1 MEISKLN
8 EITQSSNLDFIVQ
21 KALDY
26 SLIPLD
32 ILKFIEVTN
41 FNIDNFM
48 IEKFWHS
55 MKDDIPIYISREILE
70 WMGYSGEFRK
80 QRDTFKKLLK
90 RHNIPFTELTTED
103 KQCESFTDIKKDML
117 CLSKAVISQSKWLI
131 MNSDDFKESVLILN
145 TKNSGKI
152 RKYYMSFEKLLKLN
166 LLYTLKFRERADKMQ
181 ISSLETMMEEM
192 RLERKQSEERSI
204 KQEQLLLS
212 IGYNLKE
219 LQEQKEEDTQ
229 KIDVLIDQNEDLK
242 QNIEE
247 TNDKLDSVVEKLG
260 IAVED
265 RAPRLKRASIRERFV
280 LFKKNNSTN
289 EIYQYYA
296 IRGQSVYVNGR
307 LSKLQ
312 SEKYPDMIILIDIIC
327 QPNPR
332 NLFLRFK
339 ERIDGKP
346 EWENNFIY
354 AGNNVGC
361 SFKLEKEMI
370 NIFKSLDEEKRDV

>member
-1 MEISKLN
+1 
-8 EITQSSNLDFIVQ
+8 
-21 KALDY
+21 
-26 SLIPLD
+26 
-32 ILKFIEVTN
+32 
-41 FNIDNFM
+41 
-48 IEKFWHS
+48 
-55 MKDDIPIYISREILE
+55 
-70 WMGYSGEFRK
+70 
-80 QRDTFKKLLK
+80 
-90 RHNIPFTELTTED
+90 
-103 KQCESFTDIKKDML
+103 
-117 CLSKAVISQSKWLI
+117 
-131 MNSDDFKESVLILN
+131 
-145 TKNSGKI
+145 
-152 RKYYMSFEKLLKLN
+152 MSFEKLLKLN

-280 LFKKNNSTN
+280 LFKKNNYYKLK
-289 EIYQYYA
+289 IYQYYYA

-307 LSKLQ
+307 LSKLNQ
-312 SEKYPDMIILIDIIC
+312 K
-327 QPNPR
+327 
-332 NLFLRFK
+332 
-339 ERIDGKP
+339 
-346 EWENNFIY
+346 
-354 AGNNVGC
+354 
-361 SFKLEKEMI
+361 
-370 NIFKSLDEEKRDV
+370 NIQI

>member
-247 TNDKLDSVVEKLG
+247 TNDKLDSVVE
-260 IAVED
+260 
-265 RAPRLKRASIRERFV
+265 
-280 LFKKNNSTN
+280 
-289 EIYQYYA
+289 
-296 IRGQSVYVNGR
+296 
-307 LSKLQ
+307 
-312 SEKYPDMIILIDIIC
+312 
-327 QPNPR
+327 
-332 NLFLRFK
+332 NL
-339 ERIDGKP
+339 
-346 EWENNFIY
+346 
-354 AGNNVGC
+354 A
-361 SFKLEKEMI
+361 
-370 NIFKSLDEEKRDV
+370 

>member
-212 IGYNLKE
+212 SGYNLKE

>member
-1 MEISKLN
+1 
-8 EITQSSNLDFIVQ
+8 
-21 KALDY
+21 
-26 SLIPLD
+26 
-32 ILKFIEVTN
+32 
-41 FNIDNFM
+41 
-48 IEKFWHS
+48 
-55 MKDDIPIYISREILE
+55 
-70 WMGYSGEFRK
+70 MGYSGEFRK